1 MSEEK
6 RKNPLSV
13 YWIYIAFV
21 IVLVSTHLYINS
33 ETTSTIKYKNYT
45 RPPIL
50 QMESPEHRSMNNFT
64 YSLSSDDN
72 DISSS
77 QSSSTFSRYFNA
89 MQSPKNIELK

>member
-33 ETTSTIKYKNYT
+33 ETTSTIKYKET
-45 RPPIL
+45 L
-50 QMESPEHRSMNNFT
+50 
-64 YSLSSDDN
+64 LD
-72 DISSS
+72 
-77 QSSSTFSRYFNA
+77 
-89 MQSPKNIELK
+89 